1 MPTESK
7 EKIKILIE
15 NAQYVCLFI
24 VLVGMFIGTMYAH
37 GASIFVSIPL
47 SFGLIF
53 LMNYIIGILI
63 ALRKE
68 TRPTAASFNMGKAPW
83 WGLYIL
89 VALPIN
95 YYTVHMFNVEF
106 SELENTRNL
115 ALEKVRVID
124 TLKTNTTQLVDQ
136 HFESQS
142 LALYTDYLKI
152 ASGTDNAPAIA
163 ARYGLTVQRVSS
175 IHGNTPEELQ
185 ADTRDA
191 LKPQKL
197 AIVKRIT
204 PCFELKEDSIDK
216 INAHT
221 FKQKLALDY
230 LDRHLALIRDSFPVI
245 ASSYP
250 TVGWSVPNTSEI
262 QKLLDKKS
270 AIDSPS
276 SLLRSNPLL
285 TLFSLVLINGIIL
298 LPVFLTERRKAPP
311 KSGRSNSVTTY

>member
-37 GASIFVSIPL
+37 GASMFVSIPL

-68 TRPTAASFNMGKAPW
+68 TRPTAASFNLGKAPW

-106 SELENTRNL
+106 SELENTRKLAVEKRTFINNL
-115 ALEKVRVID
+115 EANAKDKIEK
-124 TLKTNTTQLVDQ
+124 

-152 ASGTDNAPAIA
+152 ASGTDNATAIA

-185 ADTRDA
+185 DDTKTA
-191 LKPQKL
+191 LNPQK
-197 AIVKRIT
+197 
-204 PCFELKEDSIDK
+204 DSILNRISTSMELDK
-216 INAHT
+216 DTINFIEAHN
-221 FKQKLALDY
+221 FKQKLAVDY
-230 LDRHLALIRDSFPVI
+230 LDRHLALIRDSFPLI

-250 TVGWSVPNTSEI
+250 TINWSIPDPSGI

-276 SLLRSNPLL
+276 SSLTSNPIL
-285 TLFSLVLINGIIL
+285 TLISLLLINGIIL
-298 LPVFLTERRKAPP
+298 LPVFLSERRKAPP

>member
-1 MPTESK
+1 MSTESK

-24 VLVGMFIGTMYAH
+24 ILVGMFIGTMYAH
-37 GASIFVSIPL
+37 GASIFIAIPL

-115 ALEKVRVID
+115 AAEKQTFIN
-124 TLKTNTTQLVDQ
+124 TLKTNTTGKIEK

-152 ASGTDNAPAIA
+152 ASGTDNATAIA
-163 ARYGLTVQRVSS
+163 ARYGLPVQRVSS

-185 ADTRDA
+185 VDTKTA
-191 LKPQKL
+191 LKPQK
-197 AIVKRIT
+197 
-204 PCFELKEDSIDK
+204 DSILNRISTSMELNKDT
-216 INAHT
+216 INLIEAHN
-221 FKQKLALDY
+221 FKQKLAVDY
-230 LDRHLALIRDSFPVI
+230 LDRHLALIRDSFPDIVL
-245 ASSYP
+245 SYP
-250 TVGWSVPNTSEI
+250 TIGLSIPDPSEI
-262 QKLLDKKS
+262 QKLRDKKS

-276 SLLRSNPLL
+276 SSLTSNPVL
-285 TLFSLVLINGIIL
+285 TLISLLLINGIIL
-298 LPVFLTERRKAPP
+298 LPVFLSERRKAPP
-311 KSGRSNSVTTY
+311 KSDKINTVTTY

>member
-1 MPTESK
+1 MSTESK

-24 VLVGMFIGTMYAH
+24 ILVGMFIGTMYAH
-37 GASIFVSIPL
+37 GASIFIAIPL

-68 TRPTAASFNMGKAPW
+68 TRPTAASFNLGKASW

-115 ALEKVRVID
+115 AAEKQTFIN
-124 TLKTNTTQLVDQ
+124 TLKTNTTGKIEK

-152 ASGTDNAPAIA
+152 ASGTDNATAIA
-163 ARYGLTVQRVSS
+163 ARYGLTEQRVSS
-175 IHGNTPEELQ
+175 IHGDTPEELQ
-185 ADTRDA
+185 ADTREA
-191 LKPQKL
+191 LNPQKDS
-197 AIVKRIT
+197 IVKRIT
-204 PCFELKEDSIDK
+204 PCLELNEDTITV
-216 INAHT
+216 IEAHN
-221 FKQKLALDY
+221 FKQKLAVDY
-230 LDRHLALIRDSFPVI
+230 LDRHLDLIRDSFSTV

-250 TVGWSVPNTSEI
+250 TIGLSVPDPSEI

-276 SLLRSNPLL
+276 SSLTSNPVL
-285 TLFSLVLINGIIL
+285 TLISLLLINGIIL
-298 LPVFLTERRKAPP
+298 LPVFLSERRKAPP
-311 KSGRSNSVTTY
+311 KSDKINTVTTY

>member
-1 MPTESK
+1 MSTESK

-24 VLVGMFIGTMYAH
+24 ILVGMFIGTMYAH
-37 GASIFVSIPL
+37 GASIFIAIPL

-115 ALEKVRVID
+115 AAEKQTFIN
-124 TLKTNTTQLVDQ
+124 TLKTNTTGKIEK

-142 LALYTDYLKI
+142 LALYTDYQKI
-152 ASGTDNAPAIA
+152 ASHTDNATAIA
-163 ARYGLTVQRVSS
+163 ARYGLTKLRVSS
-175 IHGNTPEELQ
+175 IHGTTAEELQ
-185 ADTRDA
+185 ADMRAA
-191 LKPQKL
+191 LKPQKDWIL
-197 AIVKRIT
+197 KRIT
-204 PCFELKEDSIDK
+204 PCLELNEDTITV
-216 INAHT
+216 IEAHN
-221 FKQKLALDY
+221 FKQKLAVDY
-230 LDRHLALIRDSFPVI
+230 LDRHLDLIRDSFRTV

-250 TVGWSVPNTSEI
+250 TIGLSIPDSSEI
-262 QKLLDKKS
+262 QKLRDKKS

-276 SLLRSNPLL
+276 SSLTSNPVL
-285 TLFSLVLINGIIL
+285 TLISLLLINGIIL
-298 LPVFLTERRKAPP
+298 LPVFLSERRKAPP
-311 KSGRSNSVTTY
+311 KSDKINTVTTY

>member
-7 EKIKILIE
+7 EKIKILVE

-24 VLVGMFIGTMYAH
+24 VLVGMFMGTMYAY
-37 GASIFVSIPL
+37 GASFFISIPL

-68 TRPTAASFNMGKAPW
+68 TRPTAASFNLGKTPW

-106 SELENTRNL
+106 SELKNTRIL
-115 ALEKVRVID
+115 AVEKQRFID
-124 TLKTNTTQLVDQ
+124 TLKTNTTDKIEK
-136 HFESQS
+136 HFDSQS

-152 ASGTDNAPAIA
+152 ASGSDNATAIA

-185 ADTRDA
+185 DDTKEA
-191 LKPQKL
+191 LKPQENSIL
-197 AIVKRIT
+197 KRIT
-204 PCFELKEDSIDK
+204 PYVELKEETIGV
-216 INAHT
+216 IHAHN
-221 FKQKLALDY
+221 FKQKLAVDY

-250 TVGWSVPNTSEI
+250 TIGLSIPTSSEI
-262 QKLLDKKS
+262 QMLLDKKS

-276 SLLRSNPLL
+276 SSLTSNPML

>member
-1 MPTESK
+1 MSTESK

-24 VLVGMFIGTMYAH
+24 ILVGMFIGTMYAH
-37 GASIFVSIPL
+37 GASIFIAIPL

-115 ALEKVRVID
+115 AAEKKTFIN
-124 TLKTNTTQLVDQ
+124 TLKTNTTGKIEK

-152 ASGTDNAPAIA
+152 ASGTDNATAIA
-163 ARYGLTVQRVSS
+163 ARYGLTEQRVSS

-185 ADTRDA
+185 VDTRDA
-191 LKPQKL
+191 LKPQKDSIL
-197 AIVKRIT
+197 KRII
-204 PCFELKEDSIDK
+204 PYVELNEDT
-216 INAHT
+216 INVIEAHN
-221 FKQKLALDY
+221 FKQKLAVDY
-230 LDRHLALIRDSFPVI
+230 LDRHLALIGDSFSTV

-250 TVGWSVPNTSEI
+250 TIGLSIPTSSEI
-262 QKLLDKKS
+262 QMLLDKKS

-276 SLLRSNPLL
+276 SSLTSNPVL
-285 TLFSLVLINGIIL
+285 TLISLLLINGIIL
-298 LPVFLTERRKAPP
+298 LPVFLSERRKAPP
-311 KSGRSNSVTTY
+311 KSDKINTVTTY

>member
-1 MPTESK
+1 MSTESK

-24 VLVGMFIGTMYAH
+24 ILVGMFMGSMYAH
-37 GASIFVSIPL
+37 GASIFIAIPL

-68 TRPTAASFNMGKAPW
+68 TRPSAASFNLGKVPW

-115 ALEKVRVID
+115 ATEKQTFIN
-124 TLKTNTTQLVDQ
+124 TLKTNTTGKIEK

-152 ASGTDNAPAIA
+152 ASGTDNATAIA
-163 ARYGLTVQRVSS
+163 ARYGLTKLRVSS
-175 IHGNTPEELQ
+175 IHGQTEEELQ
-185 ADTRDA
+185 ADTREA
-191 LKPQKL
+191 LKPQKNSIL
-197 AIVKRIT
+197 KRIT
-204 PCFELKEDSIDK
+204 PYVELNQDTIDVIK
-216 INAHT
+216 AHN
-221 FKQKLALDY
+221 FKQKLAVDY
-230 LDRHLALIRDSFPVI
+230 LDRHLALIRDSFVDI

-250 TVGWSVPNTSEI
+250 TIGLSIPNTSEI

-270 AIDSPS
+270 SIDSPS
-276 SLLRSNPLL
+276 SSLTSNPIL
-285 TLFSLVLINGIIL
+285 TLIPLLLINSIIL
-298 LPVFLTERRKAPP
+298 LPVFLSERRKAPP
-311 KSGRSNSVTTY
+311 KSDKINTVTTY

>member
-1 MPTESK
+1 MSTESK

-24 VLVGMFIGTMYAH
+24 ILVGMFMGSMYAH
-37 GASIFVSIPL
+37 GASIFISIPL

-63 ALRKE
+63 SLRKE
-68 TRPTAASFNMGKAPW
+68 TRPTAASFNLGKAPW

-115 ALEKVRVID
+115 AAEKQTFIN
-124 TLKTNTTQLVDQ
+124 TLKTNTTGKIEK

-142 LALYTDYLKI
+142 LALYTDYGKI
-152 ASGTDNAPAIA
+152 ASGTDNATAIA
-163 ARYGLTVQRVSS
+163 ARYGLPVQRVSS
-175 IHGNTPEELQ
+175 IHGNTAEELQ
-185 ADTRDA
+185 VDTRDA
-191 LKPQKL
+191 LKPQKDSIL
-197 AIVKRIT
+197 KRIT
-204 PCFELKEDSIDK
+204 PYFELKEDT
-216 INAHT
+216 INVIEAHN
-221 FKQKLALDY
+221 FKQKLAVDY
-230 LDRHLALIRDSFPVI
+230 LDRHLALIRDSFPDIVL
-245 ASSYP
+245 SYP
-250 TVGWSVPNTSEI
+250 TIGLSIPDPSEI

-276 SLLRSNPLL
+276 SSLTSNPVL
-285 TLFSLVLINGIIL
+285 TLISLLLINGIIL
-298 LPVFLTERRKAPP
+298 LPVFLSERRKAPP
-311 KSGRSNSVTTY
+311 KSDKINTVTTY